1 MVIMR
6 TLIVCAALSVASLS
20 VFAQTQ
26 QPVPQPFPRPGQPV
40 PPQPGQP
47 PPTPAPAPAP
57 TPAPT
62 PAPPVKALPEEPAP
76 TEATLGVPI
85 YPSSQFLASYDAGR
99 NQRYFLFG
107 TTAPFNEMVS
117 YYRNVLKQRGEIVFE
132 EPPTH
137 IFEVGRYREE
147 TMAFPPSVTIKDYTW
162 GGSGGYLNPKYGAE
176 PARFPTVIQI
186 VPVQGREER

>member
-1 MVIMR
+1 M
-6 TLIVCAALSVASLS
+6 
-20 VFAQTQ
+20 
-26 QPVPQPFPRPGQPV
+26 
-40 PPQPGQP
+40 
-47 PPTPAPAPAP
+47 
-57 TPAPT
+57 
-62 PAPPVKALPEEPAP
+62 
-76 TEATLGVPI
+76 PI

-107 TTAPFNEMVS
+107 TAASFNEMVS

-132 EPPTH
+132 EPLTH

-162 GGSGGYLNPKYGAE
+162 GGSAGYINPKTGAE

-186 VPVQGREER
+186 VPPQGREDR

>member
-1 MVIMR
+1 MVKMR
-6 TLIVCAALSVASLS
+6 TLIVCAVLSLASLG
-20 VFAQTQ
+20 VLAQTQ
-26 QPVPQPFPRPGQPV
+26 QPVPQPFPRPGQPPPTQPAQ
-40 PPQPGQP
+40 PPQ
-47 PPTPAPAPAP
+47 TPAPAPAP
-57 TPAPT
+57 APA
-62 PAPPVKALPEEPAP
+62 APPPARTVPVEEPAP

-107 TTAPFNEMVS
+107 TTASFNEMVS

-132 EPPTH
+132 EPATH

-162 GGSGGYLNPKYGAE
+162 GGSAGYINPKNGAE

-186 VPVQGREER
+186 VPAQGREDR